1 MSPPPLQLSL
11 TCVTQIVI
19 DLSKLEDPTV
29 QKFNWPVR
37 LAKQN
42 IDYIH
47 PPESRIISIYDC
59 TNLPSD
65 PPAIVQSISF
75 QRYI

>member
-1 MSPPPLQLSL
+1 MKSNEPPPLQLSL

-19 DLSKLEDPTV
+19 DLSKLEDLTV

-37 LAKQN
+37 SAKQN

-47 PPESRIISIYDC
+47 LPASSLRIYDC
-59 TNLPSD
+59 ST
-65 PPAIVQSISF
+65 Q
-75 QRYI
+75 